1 MPEVHRI
8 AYHPPGISGPYIL
21 DYNTHEQLTQV
32 FYPSNHRRISYFYNQ
47 HGLPSRTIFDWT
59 DVYRSYDPSTL
70 KLDRAVV
77 ENRGPQSYSC
87 TLSYGGAG
95 EALVTSHSVAC
106 SSDNLEFMSA
116 EFVYEYDSHFRL
128 VSLEAIFDKR
138 PSVSQLFNYSV
149 ETGRLIGVS
158 SFRFDYP
165 SLYREV
171 ISDKNVQVTDEL
183 DKFSR
188 LSDERYSFND
198 YIVFSKEVNYDGLG
212 RIYQWRR
219 KIGLSD
225 LKAYEY
231 VYDID
236 GNVVEVLIN
245 SQVSWKYEIDAN
257 GNIVKITHHSSVQ
270 NIVINQQNQI
280 ESSGQLSYVVD
291 RDGFVVQRDREVFE
305 YSALG
310 VLVRA
315 FKSDVFDVR
324 FYYDSENRL
333 VATSD
338 AENSPHLQFFYA
350 DLRISERVTHFYDH
364 STHKMTELFYSGRGR
379 LFAMRQDEK
388 YYYIC
393 LDPQGSPILILNAMG
408 SVVKQLTYDPLGG
421 QISDSAPEF
430 SFPFGFRFGIFDPT
444 TKLVLLGGRAYDL
457 RVGRWMMPD
466 YRRFVENVG
475 EFTSFPEMANLYQN
489 LNLNPRYLASGQLMS
504 GKKTTPTYANLEFI
518 HSLLFISYI
527 CIDNK

>member
-1 MPEVHRI
+1 MSR
-8 AYHPPGISGPYIL
+8 PYIL
-21 DYNTHEQLTQV
+21 DYNTHGQLTQI
-32 FYPSNHRRISYFYNQ
+32 FYPSNHRRVSYFYNQ

-59 DVYRSYDPSTL
+59 DIYRSYDPSTL
-70 KLDRAVV
+70 KLDKAVI

-87 TLSYGGAG
+87 SLSYGGAG
-95 EALVTSHSVAC
+95 EALVTSHSMAC
-106 SSDNLEFMSA
+106 SSDNLEFMNV
-116 EFVYEYDSHFRL
+116 EFVYEYDNHFRL
-128 VSLEAIFDKR
+128 VSYEANFDKR
-138 PSVSQLFNYSV
+138 PPLSQVYNYSV
-149 ETGRLIGVS
+149 ETGRLIGIS

-165 SLYREV
+165 SLHREV
-171 ISDKNVQVTDEL
+171 TSDKNVQVTVEL

-188 LSDERYSFND
+188 LADEWYSFND
-198 YIVFSKEVNYDGLG
+198 YIVFTKEVKYDSLG

-219 KIGLSD
+219 KIGSSD

-270 NIVINQQNQI
+270 NIAINQQNQI

-310 VLVRA
+310 LLVRA
-315 FKSDVFDVR
+315 FKSDVFDAR

-338 AENSPHLQFFYA
+338 ATNSPHLQFFYA
-350 DLRISERVTHFYDH
+350 DLRISERVTHVYDH
-364 STHKMTELFYSGRGR
+364 STHRMTELFYNGRSR
-379 LFAMRQDEK
+379 LFAMRQDEE
-388 YYYIC
+388 YFYIG
-393 LDPQGSPILILNAMG
+393 LDPQGSPVLILNAMG
-408 SVVKQLTYDPLGG
+408 SVVKQITYDPLGG

-430 SFPFGFRFGIFDPT
+430 SFPFGFRCGIFDPA
-444 TKLVLLGGRAYDL
+444 TKLVLLGSRAYDP
-457 RVGRWMMPD
+457 RVGRWMTPD
-466 YRRFVENVG
+466 YHRFVENVG

-489 LNLNPRYLASGQLMS
+489 LNLNPRYLTSGQHMS
-504 GKKTTPTYANLEFI
+504 GNDMTLV
-518 HSLLFISYI
+518 S
-527 CIDNK
+527 